1 MGWTYSGNPNSSL
14 KDQVRFMIGD
24 TVEANPLIQD
34 EEIYFCLAEVNQ
46 NLYRAAS
53 NVCYNLAAQFTGLA
67 QSESKSVGGLDISKS
82 YGDRAQRYERLA
94 KDLLLRGRRVNPPR
108 VSADPNALGAELV
121 IGEFDPYYAVPN
133 AWPSGSVLG
142 TTTTYGT
149 GYSPDYMGGYTAE
162 TGDNIT
168 NDDLVQGEI
177 EAVLSEGNAD

>member
-1 MGWTYSGNPNSSL
+1 MTWTYSGNPQSSG
-14 KDQVRFMIGD
+14 KDAVRFMVGD

-34 EEIYFCLAEVNQ
+34 EEIYFSLGEVNQ

-67 QSESKSVGGLDISKS
+67 QSTSKSVGGLSLSQS

-94 KDLLLRGRRVNPPR
+94 KDLLLRGRRINPPS
-108 VSADPNALGAELV
+108 VSADPNALGAELK

-149 GYSPDYMGGYTAE
+149 GYSPDYAGNYSAE
-162 TGDNIT
+162 TGEIIE
-168 NDDLVQGEI
+168 DLP
-177 EAVLSEGNAD
+177 